1 MSPVPS
7 REPSSITYTVPTP
20 AKARSVAS
28 TTAPIV
34 AAASKAG
41 MMAATAD
48 DGGRLEEETEQ
59 ATLTKADLPQFPV
72 GIRAGK
78 LLAKVEELDLD
89 ALDPAV
95 VEIIARRAKAELRK
109 RARGVRKS
117 SPKVGIQA
125 RSQQIVT
132 RLLAMPAVVGAKHV
146 AVFDAIAGR
155 NEVELV
161 TFGQALRERGVR
173 TYYPAIDPE
182 TRNMV
187 FRDPGDPE
195 SMQEYGFGFREPD
208 PAIPA
213 AEKLD
218 VVIVPALRAD
228 GRGHRLGY
236 GAGYYDRALPVY
248 CPPATSIIV
257 VFDFELAP
265 ELPLT
270 PGDFPCDWVVTD
282 KRSIQ
287 VSDAPL

>member
-1 MSPVPS
+1 M
-7 REPSSITYTVPTP
+7 
-20 AKARSVAS
+20 
-28 TTAPIV
+28 
-34 AAASKAG
+34 
-41 MMAATAD
+41 D
-48 DGGRLEEETEQ
+48 D
-59 ATLTKADLPQFPV
+59 F
-72 GIRAGK
+72 
-78 LLAKVEELDLD
+78 
-89 ALDPAV
+89 DPAA

-117 SPKVGIQA
+117 SSKTAIEA
-125 RSQQIVT
+125 RSQEIVS
-132 RLLAMPAVVGAKHV
+132 RLLAMPAVVSAGHV
-146 AVFDAIAGR
+146 AIFDAITDR

-161 TFGQALRERGVR
+161 QLGQALRGRGVH

-195 SMQEYGFGFREPD
+195 AMQEYGFGFREPD
-208 PAIPA
+208 PVLPP

-236 GAGYYDRALPVY
+236 GAGYYDRTLPVY
-248 CPPATSIIV
+248 CPPATSIVV

-282 KRSIQ
+282 KRCLRGEPS
-287 VSDAPL
+287 A